1 MIPVIGGFLSR
12 RLVKLVLVGVVA
24 VAVGGFVW
32 HYKSVVNER
41 NELRFSLEAVE
52 AAREQEKKK
61 YQADISTLEE
71 LLARSQRSATEAH
84 ELREVIEDAEDGPLA
99 PVLRSLFDELSEQPG
114 DRERRDTRGTP
125 ELSGRTSTI
134 EH

>member
-84 ELREVIEDAEDGPLA
+84 KLREVIEDAEDGPLA

-114 DRERRDTRGTP
+114 DRARRDTRGTP

>member
-12 RLVKLVLVGVVA
+12 RLVKLVLIGVVA

-32 HYKSVVNER
+32 HYRSVVNER

-114 DRERRDTRGTP
+114 DHERRDTRGTP